1 MLLFQYS
8 LYVALFSTFGIAIAN
23 LGITGYLLALV
34 RDPNTARRQY
44 YVLVN
49 PVLRV
54 LSPMSI
60 LPGWILEE
68 SSWFTLA
75 TSMITIADVPIIGF
89 ILWRRQ
95 RLGSND
101 RSDKRYFAWLA
112 ICCLVTINLIMS
124 SSALAW
130 TARENHGYH
139 DLDPTTEGFDINAPT
154 FGPYYRYTSSVG
166 FTLASFSCSLAEV
179 AVGEDT
185 YAHHLCHIAR
195 TPCKFLI
202 AQTALSGAVLLLA
215 IGLWKFP
222 SVDSIIDGPE
232 KASGETKAI
241 GITCEETE
249 MGSNLATARRV
260 SGTCR
265 RTD

>member
-1 MLLFQYS
+1 MLIFQYS

-60 LPGWILEE
+60 LPGWVLEE

-75 TSMITIADVPIIGF
+75 TSMITIVDVPIIGF

-101 RSDKRYFAWLA
+101 RVSLSTSQKHNRVMTLMLHSPTND
-112 ICCLVTINLIMS
+112 TS
-124 SSALAW
+124 
-130 TARENHGYH
+130 HGW
-139 DLDPTTEGFDINAPT
+139 P
-154 FGPYYRYTSSVG
+154 SV
-166 FTLASFSCSLAEV
+166 
-179 AVGEDT
+179 
-185 YAHHLCHIAR
+185 
-195 TPCKFLI
+195 
-202 AQTALSGAVLLLA
+202 VLL
-215 IGLWKFP
+215 P
-222 SVDSIIDGPE
+222 S
-232 KASGETKAI
+232 T
-241 GITCEETE
+241 
-249 MGSNLATARRV
+249 
-260 SGTCR
+260 
-265 RTD
+265 